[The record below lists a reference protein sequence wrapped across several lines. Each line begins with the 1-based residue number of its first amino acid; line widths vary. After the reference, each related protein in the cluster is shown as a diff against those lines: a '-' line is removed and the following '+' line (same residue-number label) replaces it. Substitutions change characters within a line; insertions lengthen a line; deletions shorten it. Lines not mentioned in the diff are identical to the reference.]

1 MASFL
6 DLLQKARQDQART
19 QQAFSKPDRVSQT
32 IDALKY
38 LSDSQRQAKADER
51 LMKADERAI
60 QSHER
65 TMEAYEAQKQ
75 SRISNSIVNQMN
87 NIMGDITTNYIMQ
100 I

>member
-38 LSDSQRQAKADER
+38 LSQGNQRRDTF
-51 LMKADERAI
+51 MI
-60 QSHER
+60 
-65 TMEAYEAQKQ
+65 
-75 SRISNSIVNQMN
+75 NSIKFMYEHAP
-87 NIMGDITTNYIMQ
+87 IIG
-100 I
+100 